1 MTFLCYV
8 SVLGLGFPFNVS
20 KNWGK
25 FWETKSS
32 NYCLSLQIFSFD
44 GWFTQLC
51 GILRLEKLFEEFANF
66 HPKDKEKLYG
76 ASTTILCDWDSRVSE
91 EGTMERSWV
100 VIWGFHNEGVT
111 VERRAGG
118 WGFKKKMT
126 LSPSIMQIAYA
137 HSIQKCNIV
146 T

>member
-1 MTFLCYV
+1 MFQKI
-8 SVLGLGFPFNVS
+8 GGNF
-20 KNWGK
+20 GK
-25 FWETKSS
+25 LNLPTVET
-32 NYCLSLQIFSFD
+32 SLQIFSFD
-44 GWFTQLC
+44 GWFTELC

-66 HPKDKEKLYG
+66 HPKDKEKLYR

-118 WGFKKKMT
+118 WGFKKK
-126 LSPSIMQIAYA
+126 
-137 HSIQKCNIV
+137 
-146 T
+146 